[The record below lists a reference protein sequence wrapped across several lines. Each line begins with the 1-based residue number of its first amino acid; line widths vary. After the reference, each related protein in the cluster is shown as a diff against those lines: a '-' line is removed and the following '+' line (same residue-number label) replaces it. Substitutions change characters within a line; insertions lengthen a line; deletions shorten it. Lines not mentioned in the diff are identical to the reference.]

1 MGPGRRRQKSLDEGG
16 KHKQGNDAHH
26 QLDGHFPLAL
36 EGFAPGQLP
45 GNEKGVGEG
54 KTCSPGDEY
63 RRQFGHPVR
72 PDVGPEGVGFPGPV
86 EEGGEGADERSVIQ
100 EDPDGSDA
108 EQRAEGEA
116 EKGHLNV
123 VHHDLTGNDGMI
135 PFPRRA
141 RLGID
146 AFRHPRRKKQGREPG
161 IAQGQKKG
169 EKGPERKQRQG
180 DEKKRNPLVKQQ
192 GKVAEEKSEQFGKPP
207 LLHGAVDE
215 IVGFQRQFVQT
226 AGDVMAGKVGLGIRE
241 MAGHLAIKKAEL
253 VQFPFGKRSPVKMT
267 DEFFQARPPGLVF
280 LDKRPEPLPGLRER
294 HFFHLHRLIVTRIRA
309 KYERGEETMENRVA
323 VITPEYVEIRFETA
337 GLGSR
342 AAAKLIDFALIS
354 LVNFLLLTLSLPFT
368 VLVISG
374 HLPASV
380 FFAVFLVVSAALPLA
395 YFVLTEYFTGQTVGK
410 RIMGLRLVTDTGQSP
425 GFWAIFLRNVLI
437 LADLFL
443 LIGLI
448 FMWLHR
454 KEKRIGDLAAGT
466 LVIRERKSKRKK
478 GKSSLAELPLSE
490 DEKNR
495 LRPFERL
502 GDDQYL
508 LIEEFLKRRSQMDPD
523 RRKALAQNLLR
534 RIQADGETE
543 PDDAELL
550 LEKIYAYL
558 KQTRYSSIQ

>member
-1 MGPGRRRQKSLDEGG
+1 
-16 KHKQGNDAHH
+16 
-26 QLDGHFPLAL
+26 
-36 EGFAPGQLP
+36 
-45 GNEKGVGEG
+45 
-54 KTCSPGDEY
+54 
-63 RRQFGHPVR
+63 
-72 PDVGPEGVGFPGPV
+72 
-86 EEGGEGADERSVIQ
+86 
-100 EDPDGSDA
+100 
-108 EQRAEGEA
+108 
-116 EKGHLNV
+116 
-123 VHHDLTGNDGMI
+123 
-135 PFPRRA
+135 
-141 RLGID
+141 
-146 AFRHPRRKKQGREPG
+146 
-161 IAQGQKKG
+161 
-169 EKGPERKQRQG
+169 
-180 DEKKRNPLVKQQ
+180 
-192 GKVAEEKSEQFGKPP
+192 
-207 LLHGAVDE
+207 
-215 IVGFQRQFVQT
+215 
-226 AGDVMAGKVGLGIRE
+226 
-241 MAGHLAIKKAEL
+241 
-253 VQFPFGKRSPVKMT
+253 
-267 DEFFQARPPGLVF
+267 
-280 LDKRPEPLPGLRER
+280 
-294 HFFHLHRLIVTRIRA
+294 
-309 KYERGEETMENRVA
+309 MENRVA

-410 RIMGLRLVTDTGQSP
+410 RIMGLRLVTDTGQRP